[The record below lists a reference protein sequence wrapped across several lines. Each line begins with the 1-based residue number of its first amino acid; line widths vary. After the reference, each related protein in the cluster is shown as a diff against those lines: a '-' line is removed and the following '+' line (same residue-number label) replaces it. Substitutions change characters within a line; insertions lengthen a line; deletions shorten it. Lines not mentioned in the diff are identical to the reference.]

1 MSGTLDLSDRWPRNS
16 FITPSEYTVLARNFL
31 LTGRR
36 FVRKLAPMRPTKP
49 ILYTGALWEVF
60 RFAALYTLYAA
71 SPSLTTLAAGYL
83 GLLWFGAPQLSLSAA
98 FFFAAWRPSRY
109 WSFLRLIIVAKVLS
123 LFVGVLAVPAVAA
136 GSSIPA
142 LLLQPMLNP
151 QVSFG
156 FLVLGIDFLFTVFLV
171 SLRHDPEE

>member
-1 MSGTLDLSDRWPRNS
+1 M
-16 FITPSEYTVLARNFL
+16 
-31 LTGRR
+31 TGPR
-36 FVRKLAPMRPTKP
+36 FVRKLAPMRPTKL
-49 ILYTGALWEVF
+49 ILYIGAFWEVF

-83 GLLWFGAPQLSLSAA
+83 GLLWFGAPQLSLSAG
-98 FFFAAWRPSRY
+98 FFFAAWRPLKYRP
-109 WSFLRLIIVAKVLS
+109 FLQLIIVAKVLS
-123 LFVGVLAVPAVAA
+123 LFVGVLAVPAIAG

-156 FLVLGIDFLFTVFLV
+156 ILVLGIDFLFTVFLV
-171 SLRHDPEE
+171 SLRHEPEE